1 MLLSSIAG
9 PAAAANNSTATS
21 SNSSAAPPGTY
32 ISENVRLLDS
42 GYNQS
47 SGEAFVELRSTKTM
61 AVTISDGGALST
73 GSGEIAS
80 RTFVLDAGETT
91 RVVLPVTKTGGRVA
105 VVIDTPGVL
114 YGHIIKT
121 SDSIVGPGGFT
132 ARDAQ
137 ITAASGALVV
147 AIVSIV
153 MVVRYLAGT
162 NDAPERIA

>member
-1 MLLSSIAG
+1 M
-9 PAAAANNSTATS
+9 N
-21 SNSSAAPPGTY
+21 
-32 ISENVRLLDS
+32 S
-42 GYNQS
+42 GYNKS
-47 SGEAFVELRSTKTM
+47 SGEAFVELRSSRT
-61 AVTISDGGALST
+61 VTVTVSDGGALTT

-80 RTFVLDAGETT
+80 QTVILKPNETT

-121 SDSIVGPGGFT
+121 SNSIVGPGGFT

-162 NDAPERIA
+162 NDVPERIA